1 MRFIQGWVI
10 TRLAMDGV
18 LVAVGSFWLC
28 AFFCPSVWHFC
39 FCYDLWWPTPPT
51 RVVVVGQLEPP
62 ASPHFWPASQPA
74 SQPTIIIILWKSM
87 TCKYTLYN
95 FLSSFAS
102 ASWEVVVVVVVQRE
116 PLSSPKR
123 FITPNNP
130 KKHKRQ
136 KRCMFAPV
144 VFCLVVVVVG

>member
-1 MRFIQGWVI
+1 
-10 TRLAMDGV
+10 
-18 LVAVGSFWLC
+18 
-28 AFFCPSVWHFC
+28 
-39 FCYDLWWPTPPT
+39 
-51 RVVVVGQLEPP
+51 
-62 ASPHFWPASQPA
+62 
-74 SQPTIIIILWKSM
+74 
-87 TCKYTLYN
+87 
-95 FLSSFAS
+95 
-102 ASWEVVVVVVVQRE
+102 VVVVVVVQRE